1 MEAKTI
7 TTEEGVTIT
16 ITPGVVPVETG
27 TGLKSGEVIWD
38 NMAQYDE
45 HTRVSK
51 MSNGELL
58 KEFHTSFNAF
68 RDKKWQDEPELET
81 LATKLIVEEFH
92 EFLDE
97 TDNLPNLLKELADIV
112 YVCYGYADRF
122 GWDLDEAVRRVHIS
136 NMSKLDD
143 DGKPLFREDGKIL
156 KSTNYKEPNLKDLV

>member
-7 TTEEGVTIT
+7 STEEGVTIT
-16 ITPGVVPVETG
+16 ITPGVVPVD
-27 TGLKSGEVIWD
+27 KVWD
-38 NMAQYDE
+38 NREQYDE

-58 KEFHTSFNAF
+58 KEFHTAFNAF
-68 RDKKWQDEPELET
+68 RDKKWEDEPALET
-81 LATKLIVEEFH
+81 LATKLIVEEFG
-92 EFLDE
+92 EFMAED
-97 TDNLPNLLKELADIV
+97 DNLVNLLKELADLV

-156 KSTNYKEPNLKDLV
+156 KSTNYKEPNLGDLV